1 MSRIEEGMKA
11 NAMQRIVRI
20 GFLEIV
26 LTDVERASL
35 IIETKIVDLHRS
47 MKKKKEANKRIII
60 FYPNFT

>member
-47 MKKKKEANKRIII
+47 MKKKKEAE
-60 FYPNFT
+60 